1 MAGKPMSTSD
11 FVSAGQAT
19 AFLAHH
25 LKTDEPVAVTLIGE
39 GAWSRCFGFRHDGA
53 DLAVRFGKHLEDF
66 RKDALAAAY
75 ATPDLPVPAVL
86 AVGPAFDGYYAI
98 SQRAYGVPLENV
110 SPDEWLHIVPSVVAV
125 LEAMRTAD
133 ISATTGFGGWD
144 AEGRGSH
151 ATWSS
156 HLLAVAEHSPEHR
169 TYGWR
174 DRLAKVPEGE
184 EAFAWGL
191 ALLETVVSDD
201 IPRCL
206 THCDLI
212 NRNVLVDG
220 GRITAVFDWGCSRYG
235 DHLYDLA
242 WFEFW
247 APWLPDLDVQALRRA
262 LQQRWDAVGYVPVDF
277 ERRLMTCHLHIG
289 LDHLGY
295 NAFIGDRATLLATAE
310 RMRTLVAEGERAW
323 M

>member
-1 MAGKPMSTSD
+1 MSMSD

-19 AFLAHH
+19 AFLA
-25 LKTDEPVAVTLIGE
+25 DYYNSGPVDVTLIGE
-39 GAWSRCFGFRHDGA
+39 GAWSRCFGFRHGGD
-53 DLAVRFGKHLEDF
+53 DLAIRFGKHVEDF
-66 RKDALAAAY
+66 HKDELAAAY
-75 ATPDLPVPAVL
+75 ATRDLPIPAVL
-86 AVGPAFDGYYAI
+86 AVGPAFDGYFAI

-110 SPDEWLHIVPSVVAV
+110 SPDEWLHVVPGVVGV

-133 ISATTGFGGWD
+133 ISSTTGFGGWD
-144 AEGRGSH
+144 GEGRGSH

-156 HLLAVAEHSPEHR
+156 HLLAVAEHSPEQR

-174 DRLAKVPEGE
+174 DRLAKVPAGE

-191 ALLETVVSDD
+191 ALLEEVVSDD

-212 NRNVLVDG
+212 NRNVLTAD

-235 DHLYDLA
+235 DPLYDLA

-247 APWLPDLDVQALRRA
+247 APWLPNLDVPLLRVALE
-262 LQQRWDAVGYVPVDF
+262 QRWDAAGYVPADF
-277 ERRLMTCHLHIG
+277 ERRLMACHLHIG

-295 NAFIGDRATLLATAE
+295 NAFVGDHETLLATAE
-310 RMRTLVAEGERAW
+310 RMRTLVAEGEGAW
-323 M
+323 T

>member
-1 MAGKPMSTSD
+1 MQVGNPE
-11 FVSAGQAT
+11 FISAEQAT

-25 LKTDEPVAVTLIGE
+25 FKTDAPVPVTLIGE

-75 ATPDLPVPAVL
+75 ASPDLPVPAVL

-98 SQRAYGVPLENV
+98 SQRAYGVPLESV
-110 SPDEWLHIVPSVVAV
+110 SPDEWRHIVPSVIAT
-125 LEAMRTAD
+125 LEAMRTAN
-133 ISATTGFGGWD
+133 ITATTGFGGWD

-174 DRLAKVPEGE
+174 DRLAAVPDGE
-184 EAFAWGL
+184 DAFVWGMEKL
-191 ALLETVVSDD
+191 AAVVRDD
-201 IPRCL
+201 IPRSL

-247 APWLPDLDVQALRRA
+247 APWLPNLDVRALRA
-262 LQQRWDAVGYVPVDF
+262 GLEERWRVAGYMPADL
-277 ERRLMTCHLHIG
+277 EQRLMACHLHIG

-295 NAFIGDRATLLATAE
+295 NAFVGDQATLLATAE
-310 RMRTLVAEGERAW
+310 RMRALVAEGERTRR
-323 M
+323 